1 MQIFKFESE
10 KILKNKSIIGAGL
23 VLLLSL
29 FAIVYIGFFQS
40 QLRGAKNITGVS
52 GRESIERYLDFTN
65 EYQGE
70 LTDHKVKKITSDY
83 LKIYQDKKRKNIQ
96 IFDYFQWSVVD
107 TFTNHEEQ
115 DVYVEM
121 IDAIRDGKKY
131 TIDDVNLLSMKNV
144 GYKKMDFPIKIGNFK
159 TWTDLLNVTSIAFI
173 PVSLFVILICSI
185 LFANDTSKNIIPLL
199 LSTRYGRT
207 KMIKSKILVGTGM
220 AIASFLIVQL
230 IILIIFYIYYG
241 FSGWDVSVQANLD
254 WKVFDFPLEWNML
267 QSYMFGVVFQ
277 LIGVLFIAG
286 VTMLISSLSSSPF
299 SALAISLGVFVIPQP
314 LTHIFMSGI
323 PNKIMYFFF
332 PINTFEIDK
341 VLLWMS
347 RDNMFFFHSFVANVA
362 LILIVLLV
370 TKAVL
375 DTSIYVRMKK
385 LSLS

>member
-83 LKIYQDKKRKNIQ
+83 LKI
-96 IFDYFQWSVVD
+96 
-107 TFTNHEEQ
+107 
-115 DVYVEM
+115 
-121 IDAIRDGKKY
+121 
-131 TIDDVNLLSMKNV
+131 LSMKNV

-323 PNKIMYFFF
+323 PNKIMYFF

-347 RDNMFFFHSFVANVA
+347 RDNIFFFHSFVANVA
-362 LILIVLLV
+362 LILIVLLM

>member
-323 PNKIMYFFF
+323 PNKIMYFF

-362 LILIVLLV
+362 LILIVMLV

>member
-40 QLRGAKNITGVS
+40 QLRGAKNITNVS
-52 GRESIERYLDFTN
+52 GRESIERYLNFTN

-144 GYKKMDFPIKIGNFK
+144 GYKKMGFPIKIGNFK
-159 TWTDLLNVTSIAFI
+159 TWTDLLNVTSTAFI

-254 WKVFDFPLEWNML
+254 WQVFDFPLEWSML
-267 QSYMFGVVFQ
+267 QAYMFGVVFQ

-299 SALAISLGVFVIPQP
+299 SALAISLGVFVIPKP

-323 PNKIMYFFF
+323 PNKILYLF
-332 PINTFEIDK
+332 PINTLEIDK

-362 LILIVLLV
+362 LILIVMLV

>member
-40 QLRGAKNITGVS
+40 QLRGVKNITGVS

-70 LTDHKVKKITSDY
+70 MTDHKVKKITSDY

-323 PNKIMYFFF
+323 PNKILYFF

-341 VLLWMS
+341 VLLLMS

>member
-10 KILKNKSIIGAGL
+10 KILKNKSIIGGGL

-40 QLRGAKNITGVS
+40 QLRGAKNITNVS

-144 GYKKMDFPIKIGNFK
+144 GYKKMGFPIKIGNFK
-159 TWTDLLNVTSIAFI
+159 TWTDLLNVTSTAFI

-267 QSYMFGVVFQ
+267 QAYMFGVVFQ

-299 SALAISLGVFVIPQP
+299 SALAISLGVFVIPKP

-323 PNKIMYFFF
+323 PNKILYLF
-332 PINTFEIDK
+332 PINTLEIDK

>member
-10 KILKNKSIIGAGL
+10 KILKNKSIIGAGP

-323 PNKIMYFFF
+323 PNKIMYFF

-362 LILIVLLV
+362 LILIVMLV

>member
-10 KILKNKSIIGAGL
+10 KILKNKSIIGSGL

-40 QLRGAKNITGVS
+40 QLRGAKNSTDVS

-144 GYKKMDFPIKIGNFK
+144 GYKKMGFPIKIGNFK
-159 TWTDLLNVTSIAFI
+159 T
-173 PVSLFVILICSI
+173 
-185 LFANDTSKNIIPLL
+185 
-199 LSTRYGRT
+199 
-207 KMIKSKILVGTGM
+207 
-220 AIASFLIVQL
+220 
-230 IILIIFYIYYG
+230 
-241 FSGWDVSVQANLD
+241 
-254 WKVFDFPLEWNML
+254 
-267 QSYMFGVVFQ
+267 
-277 LIGVLFIAG
+277 
-286 VTMLISSLSSSPF
+286 
-299 SALAISLGVFVIPQP
+299 
-314 LTHIFMSGI
+314 
-323 PNKIMYFFF
+323 
-332 PINTFEIDK
+332 
-341 VLLWMS
+341 
-347 RDNMFFFHSFVANVA
+347 
-362 LILIVLLV
+362 
-370 TKAVL
+370 
-375 DTSIYVRMKK
+375 
-385 LSLS
+385 

>member
-1 MQIFKFESE
+1 
-10 KILKNKSIIGAGL
+10 
-23 VLLLSL
+23 
-29 FAIVYIGFFQS
+29 
-40 QLRGAKNITGVS
+40 
-52 GRESIERYLDFTN
+52 
-65 EYQGE
+65 
-70 LTDHKVKKITSDY
+70 
-83 LKIYQDKKRKNIQ
+83 
-96 IFDYFQWSVVD
+96 
-107 TFTNHEEQ
+107 
-115 DVYVEM
+115 
-121 IDAIRDGKKY
+121 
-131 TIDDVNLLSMKNV
+131 
-144 GYKKMDFPIKIGNFK
+144 
-159 TWTDLLNVTSIAFI
+159 
-173 PVSLFVILICSI
+173 
-185 LFANDTSKNIIPLL
+185 
-199 LSTRYGRT
+199 
-207 KMIKSKILVGTGM
+207 
-220 AIASFLIVQL
+220 
-230 IILIIFYIYYG
+230 
-241 FSGWDVSVQANLD
+241 
-254 WKVFDFPLEWNML
+254 ML

-323 PNKIMYFFF
+323 PNKIMYFF

>member
-70 LTDHKVKKITSDY
+70 MTDHKVKKITSDY

-323 PNKIMYFFF
+323 PNKILYFF

>member
-40 QLRGAKNITGVS
+40 QLRGAKNITNVS

-83 LKIYQDKKRKNIQ
+83 LKIYQDKKGKNIQ

-144 GYKKMDFPIKIGNFK
+144 GYKKMGFPIKIGNFK
-159 TWTDLLNVTSIAFI
+159 TWTDLLNVTSTAFI

-254 WKVFDFPLEWNML
+254 WQVFDFPLEWSML
-267 QSYMFGVVFQ
+267 QAYMFGVVFQ

-299 SALAISLGVFVIPQP
+299 SALAISLGVFVIPKP

-323 PNKIMYFFF
+323 PNKILYLF
-332 PINTFEIDK
+332 PINTLEIDK

>member
-40 QLRGAKNITGVS
+40 QLRGAKNITNVS

-70 LTDHKVKKITSDY
+70 MTDHKVKKITSDY

-323 PNKIMYFFF
+323 PNKIMYFF

>member
-220 AIASFLIVQL
+220 ALASFLIVQL

-323 PNKIMYFFF
+323 PNKIMYFF

>member
-10 KILKNKSIIGAGL
+10 KILKNKSIIGSGL

-29 FAIVYIGFFQS
+29 FAIIYIGFFQS
-40 QLRGAKNITGVS
+40 QLRGAKNITDVS

-144 GYKKMDFPIKIGNFK
+144 GYKKMGFPIKIGNFK

-173 PVSLFVILICSI
+173 PISLFVILICSI

-254 WKVFDFPLEWNML
+254 WKVFDFPLGWNML
-267 QSYMFGVVFQ
+267 QAYLFGVVFQ

-299 SALAISLGVFVIPQP
+299 SALAISLGLFVIPQP

-323 PNKIMYFFF
+323 PNKILYLF

-370 TKAVL
+370 TKVVL

>member
-254 WKVFDFPLEWNML
+254 WKVFDFPLEWNMV

-323 PNKIMYFFF
+323 PNKILYFF

-347 RDNMFFFHSFVANVA
+347 RDNMFFFHSYVANVA

>member
-323 PNKIMYFFF
+323 PNKIMYFF

-362 LILIVLLV
+362 LILIVLLM

>member
-230 IILIIFYIYYG
+230 IILIIL
-241 FSGWDVSVQANLD
+241 DRKSV
-254 WKVFDFPLEWNML
+254 V
-267 QSYMFGVVFQ
+267 
-277 LIGVLFIAG
+277 
-286 VTMLISSLSSSPF
+286 
-299 SALAISLGVFVIPQP
+299 
-314 LTHIFMSGI
+314 
-323 PNKIMYFFF
+323 
-332 PINTFEIDK
+332 
-341 VLLWMS
+341 
-347 RDNMFFFHSFVANVA
+347 
-362 LILIVLLV
+362 
-370 TKAVL
+370 
-375 DTSIYVRMKK
+375 
-385 LSLS
+385 

>member
-323 PNKIMYFFF
+323 PNKIMYFF

-362 LILIVLLV
+362 L
-370 TKAVL
+370 T
-375 DTSIYVRMKK
+375 
-385 LSLS
+385 